1 MHLFFTAKTFFTFFS
16 ILFPFFPIFIPII
29 NKKEMTPVSFTI
41 DHTRLKPGIYLQ
53 AEPGKVYTYDLRF
66 IAPAESQTKGI
77 SSAVMHTFEH
87 CLASSLRG
95 SASFRDH
102 ILYVGP
108 MGCCTGFYL
117 LLNRETEIP
126 EIAFY
131 LRKAFEYILE
141 IDEIPAANPQQC
153 GNYRLNDLP
162 AAKRLA
168 KELLEIFQ
176 EGRYETEY
184 PVL

>member
-1 MHLFFTAKTFFTFFS
+1 
-16 ILFPFFPIFIPII
+16 
-29 NKKEMTPVSFTI
+29 MTPVSFSI

-95 SASFRDH
+95 NAVFREH

-117 LLNRETEIP
+117 LLNKEVEP
-126 EIAFY
+126 SLIAKD
-131 LRKAFEYILE
+131 LRKAFEYILD
-141 IDEIPAANPQQC
+141 ITEIPAANPQQC

-162 AAKRLA
+162 AAKKLA
-168 KELLEIFQ
+168 KELLMVFQ
-176 EGRYETEY
+176 EGNYETKY
-184 PVL
+184 PLL